1 VVVFLDQFILTEQEA
16 KEIIKKLD
24 FSKLNGLIA
33 VITQDIKTNKVVM
46 VAFAN
51 DEAVLK
57 TLTTGFAHYWSRS
70 RNTLWK
76 KGGTSGHLQIIK
88 EIYVDCDQDALLL
101 KIEQTTAA
109 CHTGYFS
116 CFYRKIVKGKL
127 ETVGEKVFEPEK

>member
-1 VVVFLDQFILTEQEA
+1 MDQFILTEQEA